1 MNTRRNTTSTGPIEV
16 AVTRTVDASAA
27 TLYALV
33 SDITRMPEWSRETI
47 ATRWL
52 DGATSAEVGAR
63 FAGKNRLGKNSWTTK
78 PTIVAADPGCAFAF
92 EVPGKSGPIWRYEF
106 SEVDGRTEVTE
117 SVVQQHRSPALIRFF
132 QRRAGVTDRSANLRE
147 NITDTLERLAAAAER
162 AEHSHA
168 A

>member
-1 MNTRRNTTSTGPIEV
+1 MNTTQINTRTAPIEV
-16 AVTRTVDASAA
+16 AVTRTVDASAD

-33 SDITRMPEWSRETI
+33 TDITRMPEWSRETI

-52 DGATSAEVGAR
+52 DGATCAEVGAR
-63 FAGKNRLGKNSWTTK
+63 FAGKNRLGRNSWTTK
-78 PTIVAADPGCAFAF
+78 PAIVAADRGQVFAF

-106 SEVDGRTEVTE
+106 HEIDGRTEVTE

-147 NITDTLERLAAAAER
+147 NITDTLERLAAVAEQ
-162 AEHSHA
+162 AEQVHA